1 MARSLRH
8 LSNSVWTLRA
18 LTSGLMQRIALR
30 RVVDAAHTLGRS
42 GLAALRSQKQLL
54 RLLPPRQRGAGDRRT
69 IAAAAA
75 LVAAGGC
82 CVASAA
88 HCESQQPPAAGAA
101 EPALSRLY
109 AWLLGPSAA
118 KQDRARLRSI
128 KTERRGMIRCAGG
141 EAELARD
148 YEILD
153 FLGRGGFGTVQRA
166 RHRTTGLIRAV
177 KKIPCSHEEGQPPTA
192 EQWAKLFV
200 EVEALMELVHP
211 NIVRLHEYYQSSD
224 ALYLVEEF
232 CSGGTLEQR
241 LKQRGGR
248 LEPQEAAVVLRHM
261 LRGILCCHA
270 HGLAH
275 RDLKLDN
282 YVFASTRETAALK
295 LIDFGLSITRP
306 LGTVD
311 SDVPLAYVQAGGML
325 EHTAPE
331 TLPQRDAEGRV
342 TKGAYYAPPADMW
355 SLGTLLF
362 HLLTGE
368 PLVGLDEERT
378 STAEFDRMM
387 RGLAGQ
393 ERDLLDD
400 AALKIRSEEFIGKR
414 MKLIRE
420 GRRRAPPEAVELL
433 EQMLAQ
439 DPAKRVTATQ
449 ALKHAFVAQSYV
461 HTPRGRRVFDVN
473 IVEKMRTFAEAPA
486 LRRFAL
492 LIEAHMLGPQDDD
505 DVRLEVLTFRSA
517 DSRDDGKLTVD
528 DITKALRAQG
538 LEVPHD
544 LESIWQRCGFT
555 GEEGCVN
562 LIEFVA
568 ATMEPRVFVEPRLF
582 RAAFR
587 VLDAD
592 GDGWITQPDLESM
605 LMESPQ
611 RSETARAILQ
621 SAAPDE
627 RGRVNFATFC
637 DVMLPKGVD
646 PSLAERVSD
655 YISESFV

>member
-1 MARSLRH
+1 MASR
-8 LSNSVWTLRA
+8 RA
-18 LTSGLMQRIALR
+18 ASAF
-30 RVVDAAHTLGRS
+30 VLGRP
-42 GLAALRSQKQLL
+42 GLTALRSRRLL
-54 RLLPPRQRGAGDRRT
+54 RLLAPRQRGGDGGQT
-69 IAAAAA
+69 GAAAAV
-75 LVAAGGC
+75 LVATGGYF
-82 CVASAA
+82 VASSA
-88 HCESQQPPAAGAA
+88 HCEPQPSQSPPADAA
-101 EPALSRLY
+101 EPALARLY
-109 AWLLGPSAA
+109 AWLLGPLQQERGRGSN
-118 KQDRARLRSI
+118 LRSI

-141 EAELARD
+141 EQELARD
-148 YEILD
+148 YEMLG

-200 EVEALMELVHP
+200 EVEALLELVHP
-211 NIVRLHEYYQSSD
+211 NIVRLHEYYQTSD

-282 YVFASTRETAALK
+282 YVFASTGETAALK

-311 SDVPLAYVQAGGML
+311 SEVPLAYVQAGGML

-331 TLPQRDAEGRV
+331 TLPKRDAEGRV

-355 SLGTLLF
+355 SLGTIFF

-368 PLVGLDEERT
+368 PLVDLDEQRT

-400 AALKIRSEEFIGKR
+400 AALKICSEEFIEKR
-414 MKLIRE
+414 LRLIKE
-420 GRRRAPPEAVELL
+420 GRRRAPAEAVELL
-433 EQMLAQ
+433 EQMLKQ

-461 HTPRGRRVFDVN
+461 HTPRGRRVFDAN
-473 IVEKMRTFAEAPA
+473 IMEKMRTFADAPA

-505 DVRLEVLTFRSA
+505 DVRLEVLTFRAA
-517 DSRDDGKLTVD
+517 DHRDDGKLTVE
-528 DITKALRAQG
+528 DITAALQAQG
-538 LEVPHD
+538 LEVPDD
-544 LESIWQRCGFT
+544 LENIWQRCGF
-555 GEEGCVN
+555 GEEGCVD

-592 GDGWITQPDLESM
+592 GDGWITQSDLESM

-637 DVMLPKGVD
+637 DVMLPRGVD

-655 YISESFV
+655 YVSKSFV